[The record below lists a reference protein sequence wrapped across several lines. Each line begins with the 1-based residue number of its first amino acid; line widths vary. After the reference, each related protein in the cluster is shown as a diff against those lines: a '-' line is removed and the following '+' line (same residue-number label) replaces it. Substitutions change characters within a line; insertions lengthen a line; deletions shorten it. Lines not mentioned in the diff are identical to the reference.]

1 MKSMGIWGLSVA
13 ILAGCAGMNDG
24 SGASGSQT
32 NAAPADKH
40 TSQNALD
47 WAGAYE
53 GVLPCADCPGIKTRL
68 TLKPGARYELSTQY
82 VDRQPAPQVA
92 SGSFSWNATGNVI
105 TLDGNGQR
113 YAVGEGRLLL
123 LDRDGPPNWSNSA
136 NRVLNRV
143 PATNSASPSTAG
155 LLQTLEDHRWTLA
168 SATDAQGQRLRA
180 LVPAGG
186 RPIVFTFS
194 GSRLHVQG
202 ACNQLTGAF
211 QISPAGLLT
220 VGSLASSMMACEP
233 ALMQADRSLSDLLA
247 KGLQADFVKGATPTL
262 RLVDASKASLTLTG
276 QATPEALY
284 GPGTRIFMEVA
295 AQRVACKNP
304 LNGESL
310 CLQVRDRVF
319 DEKGLK
325 VGVPGEW
332 RPLYETI
339 EGYQHTPGVRNVVR
353 LKKFQRASAPA
364 GASSKVY
371 VLDLVV
377 ESETVKP

>member
-1 MKSMGIWGLSVA
+1 
-13 ILAGCAGMNDG
+13 
-24 SGASGSQT
+24 
-32 NAAPADKH
+32 
-40 TSQNALD
+40 
-47 WAGAYE
+47 
-53 GVLPCADCPGIKTRL
+53 
-68 TLKPGARYELSTQY
+68 
-82 VDRQPAPQVA
+82 
-92 SGSFSWNATGNVI
+92 
-105 TLDGNGQR
+105 
-113 YAVGEGRLLL
+113 
-123 LDRDGPPNWSNSA
+123 
-136 NRVLNRV
+136 
-143 PATNSASPSTAG
+143 
-155 LLQTLEDHRWTLA
+155 
-168 SATDAQGQRLRA
+168 
-180 LVPAGG
+180 
-186 RPIVFTFS
+186 
-194 GSRLHVQG
+194 
-202 ACNQLTGAF
+202 
-211 QISPAGLLT
+211 
-220 VGSLASSMMACEP
+220 MACEP

-364 GASSKVY
+364 GASSTVY

>member
-13 ILAGCAGMNDG
+13 LLAGCSGMNEG
-24 SGASGSQT
+24 NGPSGSQA
-32 NAAPADKH
+32 NAAPADQH

-82 VDRQPAPQVA
+82 LDRQPTPQVA
-92 SGSFSWNATGNVI
+92 SGSFSWNATGTVI

-123 LDRDGPPNWSNSA
+123 LDRDGPPDWSNSA
-136 NRVLNRV
+136 NRVLKRV
-143 PATNSASPSTAG
+143 QAAESARPSAAG
-155 LLQTLEDHRWTLA
+155 LMQTLEDHRWTLD
-168 SATDAQGQRLRA
+168 SALDAQGKPLGA
-180 LVPAGG
+180 VLPPGG
-186 RPIVFTFS
+186 RPFVFSFS

-202 ACNQLTGAF
+202 GCNQLTGAY

-220 VGSLASSMMACEP
+220 AGGLASSMMACEP
-233 ALMQADRSLSDLLA
+233 AWMQADRALADLLA
-247 KGLQADFVKGATPTL
+247 KGLQVELVKGAAPTL
-262 RLVDASKASLTLTG
+262 RLVDGSRNSLTLTG
-276 QATPEALY
+276 RATPEALY

-304 LNGESL
+304 LNGASL

-353 LKKFQRASAPA
+353 LKKFQRTSAAA
-364 GASSKVY
+364 GASSTVY